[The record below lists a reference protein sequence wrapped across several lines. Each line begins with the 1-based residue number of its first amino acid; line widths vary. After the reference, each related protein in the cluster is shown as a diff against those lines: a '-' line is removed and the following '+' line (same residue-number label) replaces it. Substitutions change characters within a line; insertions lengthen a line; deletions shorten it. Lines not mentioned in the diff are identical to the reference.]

1 MSRFEVEF
9 HVTSDFSVRRMPPK
23 RKQTF
28 QVTLELPAGDA
39 PMMDLG
45 KMLGQTGV
53 NLVEI
58 KRAYDASTAGQR
70 GDVVPVVVT
79 VFEDRSFELRL
90 KTPPTAFLIKKAL
103 GGKGSPRPGHVSG
116 GSLTRA
122 QLRAIAERKLP
133 DLNSTDVEAAMRT
146 IAGTARSMGVSIV
159 E

>member
-1 MSRFEVEF
+1 MAQ
-9 HVTSDFSVRRMPPK
+9 
-23 RKQTF
+23 KQKV

-39 PMMDLG
+39 PMVDLG

-53 NLVEI
+53 NLVEV
-58 KRAYDASTAGQR
+58 KRSYDTATAAQR

-79 VFEDRSFELRL
+79 VFEDRTFTLRL
-90 KTPPTAFLIKKAL
+90 KTPPTAFLIRKAL
-103 GGKGSPRPGHVSG
+103 GGRGSARPGHVSA

-133 DLNSTDVEAAMRT
+133 DLNTPNLDKATRI
-146 IAGTARSMGVSIV
+146 IAGTARSMGVSVV

>member
-1 MSRFEVEF
+1 MA
-9 HVTSDFSVRRMPPK
+9 PK
-23 RKQTF
+23 KKQTF
-28 QVTLELPAGDA
+28 QVTLELSAGDA
-39 PMMDLG
+39 PMVDLG

-53 NLVEI
+53 NLVEV
-58 KRAYDASTAGQR
+58 KRAYDSATAGQR

-79 VFEDRSFELRL
+79 VFEDRTFTLRL

-103 GGKGSPRPGHVSG
+103 GGKGSARPGHQSAG
-116 GSLTRA
+116 ALTSA

-133 DLNSTDVEAAMRT
+133 DLNTDDLDAATRI